1 MRLMQSFIQKKSL
14 MALKF
19 SNLFKL
25 FTKKALH
32 EKNIMH
38 RDFKAANVFI
48 KDDVF
53 KIGDFGFAK

>member
-1 MRLMQSFIQKKSL
+1 

-19 SNLFKL
+19 IFVCKL
-25 FTKKALH
+25 FNSVQALH

-38 RDFKAANVFI
+38 RDFKSANVFI
-48 KDDVF
+48 KDNIF